1 MRRTIRLTLTIVCGA
16 VALLSLFHLEENWR
30 GRRAWETW
38 KAQRLALGDR
48 YDWPELAPPPVPDA
62 DNFAKE
68 PLIEAA
74 VTGKAP
80 VLGNFTWS
88 AKAPR
93 FANWRLGQTE
103 DVAAWAASFGAS
115 DLRSALKPIDGRLD
129 ELVRAT
135 QRPACRMPFRY
146 QYPEI
151 SEDPVP
157 GLLGFRAAARMLRLR
172 ALARLHSGDSVG
184 ALEDTLGGLRLARQ
198 FQREPDLM
206 SSLLAIAISSIAMQP
221 VWEGIS
227 SHAWTEPQLAELQ
240 TELGRL
246 DLIASFRRAV
256 QSERVFMA
264 QAGEAEARESAWKRA
279 KDMASAPD
287 ASGTLE
293 VNRLMAAR
301 FWILMPEGWRY
312 QSMRQADAF
321 YAEGYLP
328 ALDAKAHTVHLR
340 ALQSAEVRHDSFYN
354 RAAGVGAEML
364 ASQAIRVAS
373 QQNSL
378 DEARLTCALERHRLT
393 QGSYPAA
400 LHDLVPAY
408 LDQVPV
414 DVVEG
419 GTLRYALPSPTQFLL
434 YSIGPDG
441 KDEGGKAATSPDGRY
456 DPEQGDWP
464 WPQQAQG
471 R

>member
-1 MRRTIRLTLTIVCGA
+1 MKRILRA
-16 VALLSLFHLEENWR
+16 VAYLACGMAVLLALFHLEENWR
-30 GRRAWETW
+30 GKRAWESW
-38 KAQRLALGDR
+38 KAQRLAMGDR
-48 YDWPELAPPPVPDA
+48 YDWSELAPPPVSDE
-62 DNFAKE
+62 DNFAKA

-74 VTGKAP
+74 VTGKAKL
-80 VLGNFTWS
+80 LGDFTWS

-103 DVAAWAASFGAS
+103 DVAAWAASFGAP
-115 DLRSALKPIDGRLD
+115 DLQSALKPIDGRLD

-135 QRPACRMPFRY
+135 RRPACRMPFRY

-151 SEDPVP
+151 SEDPTP

-172 ALARLHSGDSVG
+172 ALARLHSGDSAG

-198 FQREPDLM
+198 FQGEPTLM
-206 SSLLAIAISSIAMQP
+206 SSLLAIAISSTAIQP

-240 TELGRL
+240 AELGRL
-246 DLIASFRRAV
+246 DLIASFRRAI

-279 KDMASAPD
+279 KDEASSPD
-287 ASGTLE
+287 GSGTLQ
-293 VNRLMAAR
+293 VDRLRAAR
-301 FWILMPEGWRY
+301 LWLLWPEGWRY
-312 QSMRQADAF
+312 QGLRQADAF

-328 ALDAKAHTVHLR
+328 ALDSKAHTVHLR
-340 ALQSAEVRHDSFYN
+340 SLQSAEARNDSFYN
-354 RAAGVGAEML
+354 RAADVGAEML
-364 ASQAIRVAS
+364 VSQAIRVAS
-373 QQNSL
+373 HQNAL
-378 DEARLTCALERHRLT
+378 DEARLACALERHRLA

-400 LHDLVPAY
+400 IRDLIPAY
-408 LDQVPV
+408 LGQVPT

-419 GTLRYALPSPTQFLL
+419 GALRYSLTSPTRFLL
-434 YSIGPDG
+434 YSIGSDG
-441 KDEGGKAATSPDGRY
+441 KDEGGKAATSPDRRY
-456 DPEQGDWP
+456 DPDQSDWA